1 MSCERL
7 CLHTAHLHAP
17 QVTHINNNQKQHQRA
32 SPKWV
37 DSVSFRFEI
46 GVGIEFLGAPNRLVG
61 KWPQGLACPW
71 LGKHRCVRGCPRKQ
85 VCMLFSRVGWDYPG
99 ARSLSWTPQEGLVFL
114 SPCLPTYFHAWLLC
128 ESWPPKCG
136 ASWQCFIWNICFQS
150 VALKADLTSLL
161 ILSFLGG
168 VYSVF
173 FVGVFSVSSQYCRCS
188 CGFWACR
195 EWQFP
200 LASFQS
206 TPCAGP
212 YNDR

>member
-114 SPCLPTYFHAWLLC
+114 SPCQMAAEAPPGVPGTWWLFFWEEQGGAVLVILFCLGIKRPHSCTTVTEYCSVCTVTVTIRSGWQRRPHFIEESGSGTTCNLPKRS
-128 ESWPPKCG
+128 EGSGVSRPPE
-136 ASWQCFIWNICFQS
+136 
-150 VALKADLTSLL
+150 
-161 ILSFLGG
+161 
-168 VYSVF
+168 
-173 FVGVFSVSSQYCRCS
+173 VGR
-188 CGFWACR
+188 R
-195 EWQFP
+195 
-200 LASFQS
+200 L
-206 TPCAGP
+206 
-212 YNDR
+212 